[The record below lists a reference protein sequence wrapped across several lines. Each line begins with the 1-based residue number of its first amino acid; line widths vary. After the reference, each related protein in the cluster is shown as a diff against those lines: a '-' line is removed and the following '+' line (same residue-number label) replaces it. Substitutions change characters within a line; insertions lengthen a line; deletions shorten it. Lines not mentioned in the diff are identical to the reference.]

1 MCFKFYIKFI
11 FSFVLFT
18 GIGFSCKNETSL
30 EKHIAQINTQI
41 KIERFDRLFDSVA
54 TENLPELKIAYPFM
68 FSEKYTNSFWLAKK
82 EDTLQKQLFN
92 EVAKTFS
99 NFHEIETEIE
109 WLFNHI
115 KYYFL
120 DFNTP
125 RVITITNDVD
135 YRNKVIVTDTITLIA
150 LDNYLGS
157 EHQFY
162 SNIPNYI
169 KANFKKSQVVVDLA
183 RAYSEN
189 YIYQPQR
196 STLLDEMIFL
206 GKQLYFKELTIPFKT
221 DAELIGYSES
231 QLNWAIKNE
240 AYIWRYFVERE
251 LLYSTDTKLLSRFI
265 NNAPFSKF
273 YLEYI
278 DAESPGRIGQ
288 YIGWQIVRAYMQHN
302 KTPVDNMLK
311 KSTDDIFNNSKFK
324 PRK

>member
-18 GIGFSCKNETSL
+18 GIAFSCKNETSL

-92 EVAKTFS
+92 EVAKIFS

-302 KTPVDNMLK
+302 KTPVDL
-311 KSTDDIFNNSKFK
+311 SLIHI
-324 PRK
+324 